1 MSASKEI
8 IWSRPE
14 RAGRGPAP
22 SLTREKIAAAAVKL
36 ADAEGIEA
44 LSMRSLA
51 TELGVGATSLYRY
64 VDSKDELILL
74 MVDAVIGS
82 DLEFEPGGDWRDGLR
97 AFARAMREL
106 TLRHPWTAVYGPGAR
121 TLGPN
126 AAERYERVLGTID
139 GLGLEIDEMLLM
151 IETLAAFVLGRALEE
166 LAEGEAVRRSGLDQ
180 REWMDHQAPYIKGLI
195 ESGSY
200 PLLTRV
206 VLDAR
211 TPHDPDRMQHDF
223 DIGLERVL
231 DGLAAMLPRG

>member
-74 MVDAVIGS
+74 MVDAVMGAEM
-82 DLEFEPGGDWRDGLR
+82 EFETGGDWRAGLG
-97 AFARAMREL
+97 AFSRSMRAM
-106 TLRHPWTAVYGPGAR
+106 TLRHPWTATYGPGAR

-126 AAERYERVLGTID
+126 AAGVYERVLGAID
-139 GLGLEIDEMLLM
+139 GLGLEIDEMLVML
-151 IETLAAFVLGRALEE
+151 ETLAAFVLGRAMEE
-166 LAEGEAVRRSGLDQ
+166 IAEDEAIRRSGLDQ
-180 REWMDHQAPYIKGLI
+180 REWMDHQAPYIRGLI
-195 ESGSY
+195 ESGRF

-206 VLDAR
+206 VLDASA
-211 TPHDPDRMQHDF
+211 PHDPDRMQKDF
-223 DIGLERVL
+223 NLGLERVL
-231 DGLAAMLPRG
+231 DGLAAMLPK